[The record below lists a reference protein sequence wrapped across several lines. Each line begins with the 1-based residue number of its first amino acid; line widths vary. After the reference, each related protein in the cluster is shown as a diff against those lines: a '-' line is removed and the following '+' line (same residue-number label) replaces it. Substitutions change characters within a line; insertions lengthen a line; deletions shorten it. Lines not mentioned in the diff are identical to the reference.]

1 MLYGIAFA
9 AFALWALCLFTGQVF
24 DGWVHVLVGV
34 SLMAMIA
41 AVLKDPMQL
50 MP

>member
-1 MLYGIAFA
+1 MWYRIAWIA
-9 AFALWALCLFTGQVF
+9 LALWALCLFTGQVF
-24 DGWVHVLVGV
+24 DGRAHVLLIV
-34 SLMAMIA
+34 SLGAMVA